1 MDLTTL
7 EKLKQGIE
15 TIVPTNGL
23 EEKLKLAEKEKRP
36 LIIKFGMDPT
46 APDLH
51 LGHAVAFKKLR
62 DFQEA
67 GHEIH
72 LLVGDFTAC
81 IGDPSGRNTTRPP
94 LTAEE
99 VKKNAQTYIDQMDK
113 VIDTKKN
120 VKILFNGDWLN
131 KMTFADVIKL
141 LGKATLA
148 QMMQRE
154 DFANRFENNIPI
166 SLHELVYPM
175 VQGYDSVAMN
185 CDIEFGGRDQLFNCL
200 VGKTLQEAFG
210 EKEIGQTVISM
221 PLLRGLD
228 GVMKMSKS
236 KGNYIGLTET
246 ANEMYGKTMSIPD
259 DLLPEWIE
267 LTTDFTPQVKAD
279 MIADYKNGKVNPM
292 DLKKKVAFDIAR
304 QYHGE
309 EAAKAAEA
317 FFYKQ
322 VQQKGFDTKE
332 FTSISMANLPIATQ
346 DVSLVDLAAAVHSH
360 ESKSAIR
367 RLIESGAV
375 SINGEKRTD
384 PFSKLNLQKGMKIKI
399 GKRGFYQL
407 EA

>member
-1 MDLTTL
+1 MDAKTL
-7 EKLKQGIE
+7 EKLKHGIE

-23 EEKLKLAEKEKRP
+23 EEKLKLAEEEKRP

-62 DFQEA
+62 EFQEA

-81 IGDPSGRNTTRPP
+81 IGDPTGRNTTRPP

-99 VKKNAQTYIDQMDK
+99 VQKNAQTYIKQMDK

-120 VKILFNGDWLN
+120 VKILFNGAWLN

-210 EKEIGQTVISM
+210 QKEVGQTVISM

-236 KGNYIGLTET
+236 KGNYIGLTDT
-246 ANEMYGKTMSIPD
+246 ANDMYGKTMSIPD

-267 LTTDFTPQVKAD
+267 LTTDFTPEEKAN
-279 MIADYKNGKVNPM
+279 MIADYKNGTVNPM
-292 DLKKKVAFDIAR
+292 ELKKKVAFDIVR
-304 QYHGE
+304 QYHSE
-309 EAAKAAEA
+309 EAAQAAEA
-317 FFYKQ
+317 FFYQQ
-322 VQQKGFDTKE
+322 VQQKGFDTKAFE
-332 FTSISMANLPIATQ
+332 P
-346 DVSLVDLAAAVHSH
+346 VSLSELSL
-360 ESKSAIR
+360 STQNK
-367 RLIESGAV
+367 
-375 SINGEKRTD
+375 
-384 PFSKLNLQKGMKIKI
+384 
-399 GKRGFYQL
+399 
-407 EA
+407 

>member
-210 EKEIGQTVISM
+210 KKEIGQTVISM

-346 DVSLVDLAAAVHSH
+346 DVSLVDLAAAVHPN